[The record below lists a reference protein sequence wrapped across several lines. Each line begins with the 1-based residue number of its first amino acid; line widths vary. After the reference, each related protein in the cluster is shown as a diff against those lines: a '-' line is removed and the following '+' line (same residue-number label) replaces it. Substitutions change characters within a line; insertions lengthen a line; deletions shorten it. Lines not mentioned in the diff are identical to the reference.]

1 MVTMYVHQSITHLS
15 LILNSNLI
23 LDDLNIFKWVIRTV
37 VPACSPRC
45 NINLFALRFQNC
57 TLIKDVKKK
66 KTPSKI
72 PSRTAVVKSASFVS
86 TLSMSVVFLLHI

>member
-23 LDDLNIFKWVIRTV
+23 LDDLNKFKWVIRTV

-45 NINLFALRFQNC
+45 NINLSALRFQNC
-57 TLIKDVKKK
+57 TLIKDVKK